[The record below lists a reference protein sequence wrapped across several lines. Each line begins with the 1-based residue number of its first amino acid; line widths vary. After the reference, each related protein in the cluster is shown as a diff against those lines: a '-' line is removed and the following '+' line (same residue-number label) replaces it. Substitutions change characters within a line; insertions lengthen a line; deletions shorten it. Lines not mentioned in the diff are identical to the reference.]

1 MDPLMELL
9 GGCTVEQEEVPY
21 GGGGDGSGSEVTKVP
36 PLPFDLLGDDDEDED
51 AFEAELFARLNGGSS
66 TKQPLPPPQPTPVM
80 TAPPKTMPSSH
91 PRPNYGHTTPTEL
104 STTTPYHQEPPHTVD
119 GAYNNNS
126 VPTSTTTTPY
136 IQSTTTTP
144 PPRMLD
150 HTLRGDGRD
159 LLPIF
164 EFHNSNGAFGKPMA
178 RVPKRVSHILIPPE
192 QATKEDGRVPVGM
205 LYMRRYKLLVMGF
218 DLNNLVLFPL

>member
-80 TAPPKTMPSSH
+80 DAPPKTTPSSH
-91 PRPNYGHTTPTEL
+91 PLPTNYDHATPAGL
-104 STTTPYHQEPPHTVD
+104 STTTPYYQEQ
-119 GAYNNNS
+119 
-126 VPTSTTTTPY
+126 VPISTTTSPD
-136 IQSTTTTP
+136 IPTTTTP
-144 PPRMLD
+144 PPRLLD
-150 HTLRGDGRD
+150 HTIRGDGRD